1 MCCTLW
7 CEVVFSS
14 EFSYSAEY
22 VFTFVF
28 NYEVSGKIDDLGD
41 MVVVVVGV
49 KGVTVVVKD
58 SVFP

>member
-1 MCCTLW
+1 MCCTLL

-28 NYEVSGKIDDLGD
+28 NYEVSGKVDDLGD

-49 KGVTVVVKD
+49 KGVTIVMKD